1 MDGSTHSLKYE
12 SFTLYLCP
20 SFFLMRN
27 FGSLSP
33 VLASH
38 CSTSVTISPTST
50 TTTLFLSFTCLIIS
64 TLRRLEASEGC
75 AGDPWPES
83 PIS

>member
-1 MDGSTHSLKYE
+1 
-12 SFTLYLCP
+12 
-20 SFFLMRN
+20 
-27 FGSLSP
+27 
-33 VLASH
+33 
-38 CSTSVTISPTST
+38 
-50 TTTLFLSFTCLIIS
+50 LIIS